1 MARELLLKAVLVPE
15 ASDAGQKE
23 IEDEIRREFGKGLI
37 IIPWCQNIKAI
48 KVVE

>member
-1 MARELLLKAVLVPE
+1 MARKLLLEAVLVPE

-23 IEDEIRREFGKGLI
+23 IEDEIRREFGKGFI
-37 IIPWCQNIKAI
+37 TIPWCQNIKAI